1 MTFRS
6 LVLVHGSGSGP
17 WVFEG
22 WQESFPELAVT
33 AVDLQAGLDVARAT
47 LRDYAVAIVHAVAA
61 AARPV
66 AVCAWSL
73 GGLAA
78 MLGADEARPDA
89 LILLEPSPPLEVQG
103 LRDVVPR
110 PGTFDPLAVGAP
122 FPAGMAA
129 RPESSLA
136 TGERERGVSV
146 PSLPPGT
153 RTLVVAGDAHRDER
167 GPRFAE
173 RYGGVFLDAGSANHW
188 DLVRDPAIRA
198 RIAGWLDG
206 L

>member
-1 MTFRS
+1 VTFRS

-22 WQESFPELAVT
+22 WERSFPELTVT
-33 AVDLQAGLDVARAT
+33 AVDLQAGLDVAHAT
-47 LRDYAVAIVHAVAA
+47 LRDYAVSIVRAVTAA
-61 AARPV
+61 DRRV

-78 MLGADEARPDA
+78 MFAAGEARPDA

-103 LRDVVPR
+103 LRDIVPR
-110 PGTFDPLAVGAP
+110 PGTFDPLAAGAP

-153 RTLVVAGDAHRDER
+153 RTLVVAGDAFRDER

-173 RYGGVFLDAGSANHW
+173 RYGGVFLDAGTAEHW

-198 RIAGWLDG
+198 LIAAWLDE

>member
-6 LVLVHGSGSGP
+6 LVLVHGSGCGP
-17 WVFEG
+17 WVFDG
-22 WQESFPELAVT
+22 WQRSFPELTVT
-33 AVDLQAGLDVARAT
+33 AVDLQAGLDVAHAT
-47 LRDYAVAIVHAVAA
+47 LRDYAVAIVRAVVAA
-61 AARPV
+61 DRPV

-78 MLGADEARPDA
+78 MLGAHEARPDA

-110 PGTFDPLAVGAP
+110 PGTIDPLAAGAP

-146 PSLPPGT
+146 PSLPAGT
-153 RTLVVAGDAHRDER
+153 RTLVVAGDAYRDER
-167 GPRFAE
+167 GPGFAE
-173 RYGGVFLDAGSANHW
+173 RYGGVFLDSGTAEHW

-198 RIAGWLDG
+198 RIAAWLDE

>member
-1 MTFRS
+1 VTFRS

-17 WVFEG
+17 WVFES
-22 WQESFPELAVT
+22 WERSFPELTVT
-33 AVDLQAGLDVARAT
+33 AVDLQAGLDVAHAT
-47 LRDYAVAIVHAVAA
+47 LRDYAVSIVRAVTAA
-61 AARPV
+61 DRRV

-78 MLGADEARPDA
+78 MLAAGEARPDA

-110 PGTFDPLAVGAP
+110 PGTFDPLAAGAP
-122 FPAGMAA
+122 FPVGMAA

-153 RTLVVAGDAHRDER
+153 RTLVVAGEAFREER

-173 RYGGVFLDAGSANHW
+173 RYGGVFLDAGTAEHW

-198 RIAGWLDG
+198 RIAAWLDE